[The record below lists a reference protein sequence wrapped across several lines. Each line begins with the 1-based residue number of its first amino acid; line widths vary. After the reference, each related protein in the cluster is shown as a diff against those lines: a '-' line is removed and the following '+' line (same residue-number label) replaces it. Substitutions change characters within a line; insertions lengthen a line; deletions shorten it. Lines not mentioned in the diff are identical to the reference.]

1 MTMKDNNNTFSV
13 REYVAPEIA
22 VVELSGENLM
32 TGMSQLEDY
41 NENIIL

>member
-1 MTMKDNNNTFSV
+1 MKYNKMLNSV
-13 REYVAPEIA
+13 QDYVAPQVT